1 MNNPRIYSDGV
12 KNSIQDS
19 PLRVQNKMLGALK
32 NMGGDSCTVN
42 VDNLFSATSTA
53 QVVLTANTSRRFLSI
68 QNVGDSKVYVRFGA
82 APVITGTKRFSYII
96 APSGGTENG
105 DGGVLTLDG
114 YTGSVY
120 IATSGSDTSTV
131 AVTDFNN

>member
-1 MNNPRIYSDGV
+1 MNNPQIYSDGV

-32 NMGGDSCTVN
+32 NMGGDACTIN
-42 VDNLFSATSTA
+42 VDSLFSATSTA
-53 QVVLTANTSRRFLSI
+53 QVVLAANTSRRFLSV
-68 QNVGDSKVYVRFGA
+68 QNVGSSKVYVRFGA
-82 APVITGTKRFSYII
+82 APVISGTKLFSYIL
-96 APSGGTENG
+96 APSSGSENG

-120 IATSGSDTSTV
+120 VATTGSETSTV
-131 AVTDFNN
+131 IATDFNN

>member
-1 MNNPRIYSDGV
+1 MNNPQIYSDGV
-12 KNSIQDS
+12 VNSIQDS
-19 PLRVQNKMLGALK
+19 PLRVQNKILGALK

-42 VDNLFSATSTA
+42 VDNLFSASSTA
-53 QVVLTANTSRRFLSI
+53 QVVLAANTSRRFLSI
-68 QNVGDSKVYVRFGA
+68 QNVGSSKVYVRFGA
-82 APVITGTKRFSYII
+82 APVVSGTKRFSYIL
-96 APSGGTENG
+96 APASGSENG

-131 AVTDFNN
+131 IATDVNN